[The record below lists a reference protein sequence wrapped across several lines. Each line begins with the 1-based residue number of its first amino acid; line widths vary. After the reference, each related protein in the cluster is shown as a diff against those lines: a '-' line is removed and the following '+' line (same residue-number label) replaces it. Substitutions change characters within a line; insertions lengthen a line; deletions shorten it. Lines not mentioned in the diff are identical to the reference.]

1 MENYHNDILK
11 REDPGNKFSNIS
23 YLPITLRCNCV
34 PIGNR
39 SDNRDYVE
47 KYIASEIED
56 KSIELFRFS
65 DQCRSRWPSVGERWI
80 DIYIYK
86 VISFRYDLVAE
97 SNLFMASVRGL
108 PEPGVGTIR
117 NWSDKLV
124 EHFPLNLKTPVYPRT
139 ERRR

>member
-1 MENYHNDILK
+1 M
-11 REDPGNKFSNIS
+11 
-23 YLPITLRCNCV
+23 
-34 PIGNR
+34 
-39 SDNRDYVE
+39 
-47 KYIASEIED
+47 
-56 KSIELFRFS
+56 ELFRFS
-65 DQCRSRWPSVGERWI
+65 DRAGGLASENAGLI
-80 DIYIYK
+80 YIYIYK

>member
-47 KYIASEIED
+47 KYVASEIED
-56 KSIELFRFS
+56 KSMELFRFS
-65 DQCRSRWPSVGERWI
+65 DRAGGLASENAGL
-80 DIYIYK
+80 IYIYIK
-86 VISFRYDLVAE
+86 
-97 SNLFMASVRGL
+97 
-108 PEPGVGTIR
+108 
-117 NWSDKLV
+117 
-124 EHFPLNLKTPVYPRT
+124 
-139 ERRR
+139 

>member
-1 MENYHNDILK
+1 MFRSVIEVIT
-11 REDPGNKFSNIS
+11 E
-23 YLPITLRCNCV
+23 ITLKSTLRARSK
-34 PIGNR
+34 INR
-39 SDNRDYVE
+39 WNYSVFLID
-47 KYIASEIED
+47 
-56 KSIELFRFS
+56 
-65 DQCRSRWPSVGERWI
+65 RSRWPSVGERWI

>member
-47 KYIASEIED
+47 KYVASEIED
-56 KSIELFRFS
+56 KSMELFRFS
-65 DQCRSRWPSVGERWI
+65 DRAGGLASENAGLI
-80 DIYIYK
+80 YIYIYK